1 MSIEESLQ
9 QAIQNAHDGDESY
22 FLHTFDTPA
31 GKVNFFAQIVVEVDM
46 VLCQDVCVYAALD
59 PPGIKKSTITK
70 YLLSELRTLQRESLA
85 CGYAEIRVQGIRA
98 AGSSSAKVGKIVD
111 IRRRRKK

>member
-1 MSIEESLQ
+1 MSIEESLR
-9 QAIQNAHDGDESY
+9 QAIQNADEGRESY
-22 FLHTFDTPA
+22 FLRTFHTPA
-31 GKVNFFAQIVVEVDM
+31 GEVNFFAQIVVEVDT
-46 VLCQDVCVYAALD
+46 VLCRDVCIYAALD

-85 CGYAEIRVQGIRA
+85 CGYVELRVQGVRV
-98 AGSSSAKVGKIVD
+98 AGSSSAKPGKIVD